1 MFKWHT
7 YPFVRLVIP
16 LIIGIIFSRCIDINE
31 TQFYVCMALCVFLS
45 CGLVFLHFKHTVP
58 LKTILYGN
66 VLSVLIIGIGV
77 NLTYVNNE
85 MHRADYFGKLNLI
98 ASQTIIGQITD
109 ITPTVTN
116 MRLSLAT
123 SGIILSDSF
132 TKKIKSVTGNLLVYT
147 PHDSAMTFYVGE
159 EIAINCKPNKI
170 TTLRNPFE
178 FDFAQ
183 FWHTKNIHYQCFIPS
198 DALKILNK
206 TPQKNILSA
215 SAALQ
220 TELSNWLQPYLQTPN
235 EFYVGTALILG
246 AKNTEASDIKNA
258 YIQTGAMH
266 ILAVSG
272 MHIILLWVALK
283 WLVGLL
289 IKNKKA
295 NTLIGT
301 LAGLIVIWV
310 FACVTGLGASV
321 LRATVMATFL
331 GLGALTNRKGNAI
344 NMLAASSFFLLV
356 IDPNFLFDIGFQF
369 SYLAVLSIVVFY
381 PYIFKW
387 FFFRSRILRAAW
399 EITALGFAAQI
410 LVTPLSL
417 LYFHRFGTYFWLTG
431 LLAIPV
437 STVALYAGLLVFLFH
452 PIQPLAWCAGKI
464 FYFCVYLMN
473 VIILKTDALPLG
485 SISGVYLSLFSVV
498 AIYLIIFFT
507 YGGIYQK
514 KLRAWN
520 PALLSVLVLTSFG
533 AFKFQT
539 KHQSAICIYNTPNKT
554 LIDIFSEDQC
564 LTVTNIDTSNSR
576 QFKQLDRATHNLREY
591 KNAHQFFLVQ
601 TDDSIAVKKIGFANG
616 ILFGMPERWLLI
628 SEPIENFLNAPIENI
643 ILANN
648 ADVSIDSIQKYFSPK
663 KIIIDA
669 SNKMDF
675 TEKILNGCKKLKIDV
690 HDIKKKGAYWIDY

>member
-16 LIIGIIFSRCIDINE
+16 LIIGIIFSRYFQISE
-31 TQFYVCMALCVFLS
+31 TQFYVSFALCFIFIS
-45 CGLVFLHFKHTVP
+45 CLVFIHFKLTAP
-58 LKTILYGN
+58 FKTTLYGN
-66 VLSVLIIGIGV
+66 VLSLLFIGIGI

-85 MHRADYFGKLNLI
+85 MHRADYFGNLNLD
-98 ASQTIIGQITD
+98 ASQIIFGHITD
-109 ITPTVTN
+109 ITPTVSN
-116 MRLSLAT
+116 MRLTLAT
-123 SGIILSDSF
+123 SGLIFNDTAIQ
-132 TKKIKSVTGNLLVYT
+132 KIKSVTGNLLVYT
-147 PHDSAMTFYVGE
+147 PHDSISTFYVGE
-159 EIAINCKPNKI
+159 EIALNCKPNKI
-170 TTLRNPFE
+170 TTLNNPFE

-183 FWHTKNIHYQCFIPS
+183 FWHTKNIHYQCFVSS
-198 DALKILNK
+198 DAIQILSAP
-206 TPQKNILSA
+206 PQKNIFNV

-220 TELSNWLQPYLQTPN
+220 TELSNWLQPYLKTPN

-272 MHIILLWVALK
+272 MHIVLLWAALK
-283 WLVGLL
+283 WVVGLF

-295 NTLIGT
+295 NTLTGT
-301 LAGLIVIWV
+301 LAGLVVIWV

-356 IDPNFLFDIGFQF
+356 IDPNYLFDIGFQF

-381 PYIFKW
+381 PYIFKL
-387 FFFRSRILRAAW
+387 FFFRARILRALW

-464 FYFCVYLMN
+464 FYGCVYLMN
-473 VIILKTDALPLG
+473 VIILKTDALPFG
-485 SISGVYLSLFSVV
+485 SISGVYLSLLAV
-498 AIYLIIFFT
+498 ALIYLIIFFT
-507 YGGIYQK
+507 YSGIYQK

-520 PALLSVLVLTSFG
+520 PALISILVLTSFS

-539 KHQSAICIYNTPNKT
+539 KPQNAICIYNTPNKT
-554 LIDIFSEDQC
+554 LIDIFSEDLC
-564 LTVTNIDTSNSR
+564 LTITNIDTSNMR
-576 QFKQLDRATHNLREY
+576 QKKQLDRATHNLREY
-591 KNAHQFFLVQ
+591 KNVQQFFLVQ
-601 TDDSIAVKKIGFANG
+601 TDDSIIVKKIGFANG
-616 ILFGMPERWLLI
+616 VLFGMPERWLLI
-628 SEPIENFLNAPIENI
+628 SEPINFFSKTDVENI

-648 ADVSIDSIQKYFSPK
+648 VAVSMDSIQKYFSPQ
-663 KIIIDA
+663 KIIIDP
-669 SNKMDF
+669 SNKIET
-675 TEKILNGCKKLKIDV
+675 TEKFLTDCQRLALEV
-690 HDIKKKGAYWIDY
+690 HVIKKQGAYWIDY

>member
-7 YPFVRLVIP
+7 YPFVRLVVP
-16 LIIGIIFSRCIDINE
+16 LIIGIIFSCYFKISE
-31 TQFYVCMALCVFLS
+31 TQFYVFFALCFILS
-45 CGLVFLHFKHTVP
+45 CCLLFLHFKHTAS

-66 VLSVLIIGIGV
+66 VLSLLFIGIGV
-77 NLTYVNNE
+77 NLTYINDE
-85 MHRADYFGKLNLI
+85 THRADYFGKLNLDAPQI
-98 ASQTIIGQITD
+98 VIGEITD
-109 ITPTVTN
+109 VTPTANN
-116 MRLSLAT
+116 MRLTVAT
-123 SGIILSDSF
+123 SRLVLSDSS
-132 TKKIKSVTGNLLVYT
+132 KQKIKSVIGNLLIYT
-147 PHDSAMTFYVGE
+147 PKDSLSAFFVGQ
-159 EIAINCKPNKI
+159 EIAVNCKPNKI
-170 TTLRNPFE
+170 TTLHNPFE

-183 FWHTKNIHYQCFIPS
+183 FWHTKNIHYQCFVS
-198 DALKILNK
+198 TDAIKIFTASPK
-206 TPQKNILSA
+206 KDIFSA

-220 TELSNWLQPYLQTPN
+220 TQLSDWLQPYLKTPN

-246 AKNTEASDIKNA
+246 AKNTEGSDIKNA

-272 MHIILLWVALK
+272 MHIMLLWMALK
-283 WLVGLL
+283 WLVGLF

-295 NTLIGT
+295 NSLIGT
-301 LAGLIVIWV
+301 LGGLAVIWI

-331 GLGALTNRKGNAI
+331 GLGSLTNRKANAV

-356 IDPNFLFDIGFQF
+356 INPNYLFDIGFQF

-387 FFFRSRILRAAW
+387 FFFPSRILRALW
-399 EITALGFAAQI
+399 EITALGLSAQI

-452 PIQPLAWCAGKI
+452 WIQPLAWCAGKI
-464 FYFCVYLMN
+464 FYVCVYLMN
-473 VIILKTDALPLG
+473 TIILKTNALPFG
-485 SISGVYLSLFSVV
+485 SISGVYLSLFTVV
-498 AIYLIIFFT
+498 IIYLIIFFT
-507 YGGIYQK
+507 YSGIYQK

-520 PALLSVLVLTSFG
+520 PALLSILVLTSFG

-539 KHQSAICIYNTPNKT
+539 KTHSAICIYNTPNKT
-554 LIDIFSEDQC
+554 LIDIFSENTC
-564 LTVTNIDTSNSR
+564 LTITNIDTFNT
-576 QFKQLDRATHNLREY
+576 QQQKQLDRATHNLREY
-591 KNAHQFFLVQ
+591 KNVNHFFLVP
-601 TDDSIAVKKIGFANG
+601 TDDSMHVNKIGYANG
-616 ILFGMPERWLLI
+616 VLFGMRERWLLV
-628 SEPIENFLNAPIENI
+628 SEPIEKFTQTPIENI

-648 ADVSIDSIQKYFSPK
+648 VTVSMDSIQKYFSPK

-669 SNKMDF
+669 TNR
-675 TEKILNGCKKLKIDV
+675 TETAENFLNDCHRLKIDV
-690 HDIKKKGAYWIDY
+690 HDIKTQGAYWMDY